1 MLYCSCSVFRQE
13 NQQQIDRFVNTYSD
27 AELLPLSDRLRGRFG
42 DGRGPGFQ
50 VFPGEEGMDGFFY
63 AVLRKLSVTTD

>member
-13 NQQQIDRFVNTYSD
+13 NQQQIDRFMNSHSD

-42 DGRGPGFQ
+42 AGRGPGLQ
-50 VFPGEEGMDGFFY
+50 VFPGEEEMDGFFY
-63 AVLRKLSVTTD
+63 AVLRKMSVATV